1 MKITINGITYTQIK
15 NLTFAPEADIIGL
28 ELPINGF
35 TADIITD
42 VEIDPGVNVY
52 LYDDLNNLWAKY
64 KLIDSVRKDPETL
77 SITAESVLRRLDRR
91 TMNPVV
97 YEDKPLNQILA
108 LIFGGISSN
117 DWTTTEAINDKY
129 ITGYF
134 PKQTA
139 RERLQWICFTCGL
152 FVRSFFYDR
161 VVIKSIDSTVSAV
174 PIEKVFWRPSL
185 GYKDPVTK
193 VQATMYS
200 YVEGEPQNTDK
211 WVQIGNTY
219 YIQTSQEMS
228 LTNPEYPDNEDDNVV
243 SVDDVT
249 IVNPDNISDVLSR
262 MATYYFNR
270 VEVDAEIVN
279 NREFVPGDKIALP
292 ITDEDVATGYLKSTD
307 FTFGLQAKSR
317 IKLQQ
322 ILMSKASQLKIVYMY
337 VNKKLGSQIYMLPRG
352 TNYQIQNPYLD
363 ITKGSGKNYKRYIY
377 FPLQQYATGTMSAAK
392 VTDEEDYDRALCH
405 TGKGILIIW
414 SVDSA
419 TLTTSSD
426 KRIVEVG

>member
-1 MKITINGITYTQIK
+1 MKIRINGITYTQIK
-15 NLTFAPEADIIGL
+15 NLSFAPEADIIGL

-42 VEIDPGVNVY
+42 AIIDPGVNVF

-77 SITAESVLRRLDRR
+77 SIKAESVLRRLERK
-91 TMNPVV
+91 TMNPVMYNEEPV
-97 YEDKPLNQILA
+97 YGILQQI
-108 LIFGGISSN
+108 FRGISSN
-117 DWTTTEAINDKY
+117 DWTTTAAVNDKI

-139 RERLQWICFTCGL
+139 RERLQWICFCCGL
-152 FVRSFFYDR
+152 FVRSFFYNE
-161 VVIKSIDSTVSAV
+161 VVIKSIDSTVSPV

-185 GYKDPVTK
+185 GYKDPVTTVK
-193 VQATMYS
+193 VTLYT
-200 YVEGEPQNTDK
+200 YTEGTPQNTDK
-211 WVQIGNTY
+211 WVQVGNTY

-228 LTNPEYPDNEDDNVV
+228 LINPDYPDNAEDNVV

-249 IVNPDNISDVLSR
+249 IINSDNVSDVLSR
-262 MATYYFNR
+262 LASYYFNR
-270 VEVDAEIVN
+270 VDVDAEIIN
-279 NREFVPGDKIALP
+279 NKEFVPGDKIALP
-292 ITDEDVATGYLKSTD
+292 ITDEDVATGFIKSTD

-322 ILMSKASQLKIVYMY
+322 ILMSKASQLKIVYKY
-337 VNKKLGSQIYMLPRG
+337 VNKKLGSQIYMLPRN
-352 TNYQIQNPYLD
+352 TSYSIENPYLD
-363 ITKGSGKNYKRYIY
+363 ITTGRGANFKRFIY
-377 FPLQQYATGTMSAAK
+377 FPLQPYATGTITAAK
-392 VTDEEDYDRALCH
+392 VTDEEDYDRALGQN
-405 TGKGILIIW
+405 GKGILAIW
-414 SVDSA
+414 SVDEA